1 MLITYDI
8 LNMISSRRVKRL
20 SFVIK
25 TYQNKI
31 GIRTM
36 NEWSTDELIDKLL
49 SINSLPSR
57 LSIGIGL
64 IGILIYL
71 KWSSI
76 LIILLAA

>member
-1 MLITYDI
+1 
-8 LNMISSRRVKRL
+8 
-20 SFVIK
+20 
-25 TYQNKI
+25 
-31 GIRTM
+31 M
-36 NEWSTDELIDKLL
+36 NERSTDELIDKLL